1 MLVLTWQ
8 HHMERRWRHTCWGGQ
23 GICQFCRSIRIHK
36 LAGGRYVW
44 GIVCPGDM
52 MKDIIDAKN
61 FMYAWNFSNA
71 CFYGWFWGQMNT
83 NNEILMECEQY
94 IKDFYRNEWEHITK
108 DNLLEIIEAL
118 RKEFQNIG
126 NQENFL
132 KLESAIH
139 SLRKHGI
146 VTEMV

>member
-1 MLVLTWQ
+1 
-8 HHMERRWRHTCWGGQ
+8 
-23 GICQFCRSIRIHK
+23 
-36 LAGGRYVW
+36 
-44 GIVCPGDM
+44 
-52 MKDIIDAKN
+52 
-61 FMYAWNFSNA
+61 
-71 CFYGWFWGQMNT
+71 
-83 NNEILMECEQY
+83 MECEQY